1 MMSTQAQS
9 TTKIHPS
16 LPHAKVMRSYQLAF
30 EHLSKTERVEI
41 NQRIKRL
48 EKEQKMLL
56 TPTIVTKAL
65 ELYRSNP
72 KETFFTRKLCKEV
85 GKSPNIAESA
95 FHWLYIAIQGK
106 VDKEK
111 KIQGIFN
118 FWQKNPQQLL
128 EWVIFGRSPYTE
140 HSFQKYWKVGRR
152 SVINLLT
159 STRLQTDSYWNRKF
173 AKKCQ
178 NSKIKFNHIL
188 PTVTHKEV
196 VLSIED
202 AYKHKMHEFSSIA
215 NLSPNQ
221 QSFIN
226 KLKLLEQ
233 EKQQVASFV
242 TSWINTP
249 QKSRWKS
256 LKKLAQQITES
267 IGKKNRKLF
276 SAVRLIV
283 VFALFDHLME
293 SVPQLVLSTLPEEVV
308 SRPFKRKKKGKLPI
322 KLLMKKEYVFTR
334 EGNAKVLTAKV
345 KKQGWTEL
353 GFPQR
358 GKKKTKARILF
369 PPKVLEYLRNG
380 ANIKILQV
388 SSGEAPNYK
397 SRVDVVLEGTHECFR
412 STALLHHYMTTIPAG
427 NTPTLG
433 VDINRLGKFMA
444 TFNTPI
450 DLPPDLLK
458 LAERYNLLTNKVLKE
473 LNRGL
478 AKKRKNHDSHGCCK
492 LLGEL
497 NRVYTRRSRIMR
509 EILRLL
515 PFFIASVIVK
525 HHSRVLKIEEL
536 NVDPTGTKGALAK
549 AIYTMPDN
557 TFIYEKA
564 VWLASSELGYD
575 VLQEQVNPFKTSRLH
590 NFCGGVLDRNSKN
603 YDYSYCK
610 ACGLKV
616 NTHFNA
622 ALNISAKHGR
632 PLSSRSFPPLNAREG
647 KPSNDG

>member
-1 MMSTQAQS
+1 MSTQVRS

-16 LPHAKVMRSYQLAF
+16 LPHAKVMRNYQLAF
-30 EHLSKTERVEI
+30 EHLSKTERIEI
-41 NQRIKRL
+41 NQRIKML
-48 EKEQKMLL
+48 EKEQKKLL

-85 GKSPNIAESA
+85 SKSPNISESA
-95 FHWLYIAIQGK
+95 FHWLHIAIQGK

-152 SVINLLT
+152 FVINLLT

-173 AKKCQ
+173 TRRCVTY
-178 NSKIKFNHIL
+178 NVKFNHVL
-188 PTVTHKEV
+188 PAVTHKEV
-196 VLSIED
+196 ILAIED
-202 AYKHKMHEFSSIA
+202 AYKYKIHEFSSIP

-221 QSFIN
+221 QSFLA
-226 KLKLLEQ
+226 KLKLLAQ
-233 EKQQVASFV
+233 EKQQIASFV

-256 LKKLAQQITES
+256 LKALAQQITES
-267 IGKKNRKLF
+267 IGEKNRKLF

-293 SVPQLVLSTLPEEVV
+293 SVPQLVLSALPEEVV
-308 SRPFKRKKKGKLPI
+308 PQPFKRKKKGKLPI
-322 KLLMKKEYVFTR
+322 KLLMKKEYVITR

-345 KKQGWTEL
+345 KKQGWTDL

-358 GKKKTKARILF
+358 GKKKVKARVLF

-380 ANIKILQV
+380 ASIKILQV
-388 SSGEAPNYK
+388 NSGEAPSYK
-397 SRVDVVLEGTHECFR
+397 PRVDVVLEGTHECFR
-412 STALLHHYMTTIPAG
+412 STTLLQHYMTTILSG
-427 NTPTLG
+427 NVPTLG
-433 VDINRLGKFMA
+433 VDINRLGEFMVA
-444 TFNTPI
+444 FNTPVK
-450 DLPPDLLK
+450 LPPDLLK
-458 LAERYNLLTNKVLKE
+458 LAERYTHLTDKVLKE

-478 AKKRKNHDSHGCCK
+478 AKKRKNYDSRCCCK
-492 LLGEL
+492 LIGEL

-509 EILRLL
+509 EILRRL
-515 PFFIASVIVK
+515 PFFLASVIVK
-525 HHSRVLKIEEL
+525 HHSRVLKIEKL

-549 AIYTMPDN
+549 AIYTMPDSS
-557 TFIYEKA
+557 FIYEKA

-575 VLQEQVNPFKTSRLH
+575 VNLEQVNPFNTSRLH
-590 NFCGGVLDRNSKN
+590 NVCGGVLDRKLDH

-610 ACGLKV
+610 NCGLKV
-616 NTHFNA
+616 NTHVNA
-622 ALNISAKHGR
+622 AINISLKPGR

-647 KPSNDG
+647 NHSNDS

>member
-1 MMSTQAQS
+1 MSTQVQS

-16 LPHAKVMRSYQLAF
+16 LLHTKVMRSYQLAF
-30 EHLSKTERVEI
+30 EHLSKNKRVEI

-56 TPTIVTKAL
+56 TPSTVAKAL

-72 KETFFTRKLCKEV
+72 KEKFFTRKLGKEV
-85 GKSPNIAESA
+85 GKNPNIAESA
-95 FHWLYIAIQGK
+95 FHWLHIAIQGK

-140 HSFQKYWKVGRR
+140 YSFQKYWKVGRR
-152 SVINLLT
+152 FVINLLT

-188 PTVTHKEV
+188 PTITHNEV
-196 VLSIED
+196 VLAVED
-202 AYKHKMHEFSSIA
+202 AYKSKMHEFLSIP
-215 NLSPNQ
+215 NLSTNQ
-221 QSFIN
+221 QSFLA
-226 KLKLLEQ
+226 KLKLLVQ

-242 TSWINTP
+242 TSWINIP

-267 IGKKNRKLF
+267 IDKKNRKLF

-293 SVPQLVLSTLPEEVV
+293 SVPQLILSTLPEKVV
-308 SRPFKRKKKGKLPI
+308 SQPFKRKKKGKLPI
-322 KLLMKKEYVFTR
+322 KLLMKNEYVIIR
-334 EGNAKVLTAKV
+334 EGNAKVLTEKA

-358 GKKKTKARILF
+358 GKKKAKARVLF

-388 SSGEAPNYK
+388 SSGEAPSYK
-397 SRVDVVLEGTHECFR
+397 PRVDVVLEGTHECFR
-412 STALLHHYMTTIPAG
+412 STPLLHQYMSTIPSG
-427 NTPTLG
+427 NAPTLG
-433 VDINRLGKFMA
+433 VDINRLGKFMV
-444 TFNTPI
+444 TFNTPVK
-450 DLPPDLLK
+450 LPQDLLK
-458 LAERYNLLTNKVLKE
+458 LAERYTHLTDKVLKE

-478 AKKRKNHDSHGCCK
+478 AKKRKNRDSRGCCK
-492 LLGEL
+492 LIGEL
-497 NRVYTRRSRIMR
+497 NRVYTRRSRVLR

-536 NVDPTGTKGALAK
+536 NIDPTGTKGALAK

-557 TFIYEKA
+557 SFIYDKA

-575 VLQEQVNPFKTSRLH
+575 VLLEQVNAFHTSLLH
-590 NFCGGVLDRNSKN
+590 NVCGGVLDRKVGN
-603 YDYSYCK
+603 YDYAYCK
-610 ACGLKV
+610 NCGLKV

-622 ALNISAKHGR
+622 SLNISEKQGQ

-647 KPSNDG
+647 NPSNDG

>member
-1 MMSTQAQS
+1 MSTQVRS

-41 NQRIKRL
+41 NQRIKKL

-56 TPTIVTKAL
+56 KPAIVAKAL

-72 KETFFTRKLCKEV
+72 KEAFFTRKLCKEV

-118 FWQKNPQQLL
+118 FWQQNPQQLL

-152 SVINLLT
+152 FIINLLT
-159 STRLQTDSYWNRKF
+159 STRLQADSYWNKKF
-173 AKKCQ
+173 SEKCKT
-178 NSKIKFNHIL
+178 SKVKFNHIL
-188 PTVTHKEV
+188 PTVTHNEV
-196 VLSIED
+196 ILAIED
-202 AYKHKMHEFSSIA
+202 AYKYKMHEFSSIP
-215 NLSPNQ
+215 NLSTNQ
-221 QSFIN
+221 QSFLN
-226 KLKLLEQ
+226 KLKLLVQ
-233 EKQQVASFV
+233 EKQQVASFI

-249 QKSRWKS
+249 QKARWKS

-308 SRPFKRKKKGKLPI
+308 PQPFKRKKKGKLPI
-322 KLLMKKEYVFTR
+322 KLLMKKEYVITR
-334 EGNAKVLTAKV
+334 EGNAKVLTEKV

-358 GKKKTKARILF
+358 GKKKTKTRVLF

-388 SSGEAPNYK
+388 SSGESPSYK
-397 SRVDVVLEGTHECFR
+397 TRVDVVLEGTHECFR
-412 STALLHHYMTTIPAG
+412 STTLLHHYMSSIPSG
-427 NTPTLG
+427 NISTLG
-433 VDINRLGKFMA
+433 VDINRLGKFMV
-444 TFNTPI
+444 TFNTPVT
-450 DLPPDLLK
+450 LPPDLLK
-458 LAERYNLLTNKVLKE
+458 LAERYTHLTDKVLKE

-478 AKKRKNHDSHGCCK
+478 AKKRKLFDSHGCCK
-492 LLGEL
+492 LKGEL
-497 NRVYTRRSRIMR
+497 NRVYTRRSRILR
-509 EILRLL
+509 EILRRL
-515 PFFIASVIVK
+515 PFFLAAVIVK
-525 HHSRVLKIEEL
+525 HHSRILKIEEL

-557 TFIYEKA
+557 SFIYEKA

-575 VLQEQVNPFKTSRLH
+575 VLLEQVNPFNTSRLH
-590 NFCGGVLDRNSKN
+590 HSCGGVLDRELGH
-603 YDYSYCK
+603 YDYAYCK
-610 ACGLKV
+610 NCGLKV
-616 NTHFNA
+616 NTHANA
-622 ALNISAKHGR
+622 ALNISEKQGQ

-647 KPSNDG
+647 NPSNDG

>member
-1 MMSTQAQS
+1 MSTQVQS
-9 TTKIHPS
+9 TTKIRPS
-16 LPHAKVMRSYQLAF
+16 LPHTKVMRSYQLAF
-30 EHLSKTERVEI
+30 EHLSKTERIEI
-41 NQRIKRL
+41 YQRIEKL
-48 EKEQKMLL
+48 EKEQKALL

-72 KETFFTRKLCKEV
+72 KEIFFTRKLCKEV
-85 GKSPNIAESA
+85 DKSPNIAESA
-95 FHWLYIAIQGK
+95 FYWLYIAIQGK

-152 SVINLLT
+152 FVINLLT

-173 AKKCQ
+173 TRRCVT
-178 NSKIKFNHIL
+178 SKIKFNHVL
-188 PTVTHKEV
+188 PTMTHNEV
-196 VLSIED
+196 ILAIED
-202 AYKHKMHEFSSIA
+202 AYKYKIHEFSSIP

-221 QSFIN
+221 QSFLA
-226 KLKLLEQ
+226 KLKLLVQ

-256 LKKLAQQITES
+256 LKALAQQITEFV
-267 IGKKNRKLF
+267 GKKNRKLF

-308 SRPFKRKKKGKLPI
+308 PRPFKRKKKGKLPI
-322 KLLMKKEYVFTR
+322 KLLMKKEYVITR

-358 GKKKTKARILF
+358 GKKKVKARVLF

-380 ANIKILQV
+380 ASIKIMQV
-388 SSGEAPNYK
+388 SCGEVPSYK
-397 SRVDVVLEGTHECFR
+397 TRIDVVLEGAHECFR
-412 STALLHHYMTTIPAG
+412 STTLLHQYMITIPAG
-427 NTPTLG
+427 NAPTLG
-433 VDINRLGKFMA
+433 VDINRLGKFMVA
-444 TFNTPI
+444 FNTPVK
-450 DLPPDLLK
+450 LSPDLLK
-458 LAERYNLLTNKVLKE
+458 LAESYTHLTDKVLKE

-478 AKKRKNHDSHGCCK
+478 AKKRKLRDSHGCCK
-492 LLGEL
+492 LIGEL
-497 NRVYTRRSRIMR
+497 NRVYTRRSRILR

-515 PFFIASVIVK
+515 PFFLAAVIVK

-557 TFIYEKA
+557 SFIYEKA

-575 VLQEQVNPFKTSRLH
+575 VLLEQVNPFNTSRHH
-590 NFCGGVLDRNSKN
+590 NVCGGVLDRKLGH
-603 YDYSYCK
+603 YDYAYCK

-647 KPSNDG
+647 NHSNDG